1 MFNERDFS
9 VVNSQSV
16 FKYFI
21 IGTVTTLQSDG
32 LLLVVN
38 LKVSHLVLPRK
49 KQTDL
54 HASVTTDSYV
64 YSTDI
69 Y

>member
-16 FKYFI
+16 LKYFI

-32 LLLVVN
+32 LLRVVN
-38 LKVSHLVLPRK
+38 LKVSYLVLPRR
-49 KQTDL
+49 KQAGI
-54 HASVTTDSYV
+54 HVSVTTDSCI